1 MMEDIIID
9 DLSVAY
15 PSEQGLTRVLRNVNF
30 RLVSGKITALV
41 GESGSGKSI
50 MGSAIMGLLDESAVV
65 TGKIYL
71 KRLIVQ

>member
-50 MGSAIMGLLDESAVV
+50 MGQRLWGFWMNLL
-65 TGKIYL
+65 L
-71 KRLIVQ
+71 